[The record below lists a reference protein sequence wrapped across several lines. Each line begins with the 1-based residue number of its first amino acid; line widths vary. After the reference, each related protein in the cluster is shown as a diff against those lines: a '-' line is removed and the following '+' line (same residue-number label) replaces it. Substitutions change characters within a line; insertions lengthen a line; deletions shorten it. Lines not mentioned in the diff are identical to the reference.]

1 MLGSK
6 VGGKRRQWI
15 LLYQIMNNQN
25 IKQKDIFQT
34 LILKKE
40 RNIDFPRFLGIAS
53 LDEIPVAKR
62 SAFLIKKESV
72 IH

>member
-40 RNIDFPRFLGIAS
+40 INIDFPRFLGIAS